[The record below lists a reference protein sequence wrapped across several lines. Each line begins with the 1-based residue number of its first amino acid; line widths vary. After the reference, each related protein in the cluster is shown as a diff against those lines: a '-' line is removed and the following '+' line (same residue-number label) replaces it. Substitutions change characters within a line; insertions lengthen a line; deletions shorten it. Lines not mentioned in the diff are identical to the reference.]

1 LLGVAY
7 NQEAEKIAK
16 EVLRTHAPAGTR
28 ITVLP
33 GNGSTPQASSAPARN
48 TGSSAKALEHPGVQ
62 QARDLFRA
70 EVRSVVDLREK
81 R

>member
-1 LLGVAY
+1 M
-7 NQEAEKIAK
+7 
-16 EVLRTHAPAGTR
+16 
-28 ITVLP
+28 TVLP
-33 GNGSTPQASSAPARN
+33 GNGNAPAAPVSQPRS
-48 TGSSAKALEHPGVQ
+48 TGGSAKALEHPGVQ